1 MANRY
6 VYYVDPKDYKYK
18 KINISFKW
26 FPGFS
31 KVQKQKSIEDLH
43 RQFLKEK
50 ITNKLLEVSSKSLK
64 EVGIKASAFNLQIST
79 VKGNAFTVEQVFQSS
94 KVYKHAG
101 SQNYLLK
108 KGFNSKE
115 MKQKLR
121 AIDNDDYMIKYS
133 SFGQDFPLEPRTL
146 FYTWIYINALNKNP
160 NIAKEIMEY
169 EAFTDIEFNPK
180 RSYNCQAEAC
190 AIYVSLVKRGL
201 LKSALKNIHE
211 FNKIVFMDQT

>member
-79 VKGNAFTVEQVFQSS
+79 VKGNSFTVEQVFQSS

-169 EAFTDIEFNPK
+169 EAFTDIE
-180 RSYNCQAEAC
+180 
-190 AIYVSLVKRGL
+190 
-201 LKSALKNIHE
+201 
-211 FNKIVFMDQT
+211 